1 MSNTPPTTDSK
12 SRCDDILLFL
22 PHSFARNGHGSQI
35 NSYLLTVMLA
45 TYMDKAM
52 LVLDPPIKYSKY
64 PNGSQFGCPIDAFMN
79 PDEVLLNTANT
90 AKTKNANVDHHS
102 KLEMKPNFPTGLSRL
117 LIHPAWLSRN
127 CEIPK
132 CKTFDYASWEK
143 IRQKMSRYA
152 NNNKN
157 NDNVSTSPPR
167 QIICNE
173 DDGVAVKVT
182 VLGGEEVRHYFDK
195 QYKSKMLDRSTTQAR
210 EMAYSWAVRLGATP
224 YQAQIFAYQLIKESD
239 IWDYVSALLGRSG
252 LVTFQPWIARDVR
265 EFIKVSELPL
275 ESSHDA
281 IHVRRGDKLD
291 VEARDEVITYWHS
304 QGYERRV
311 DFPLNYIPFSHYL
324 RVYEKD
330 CPTNDVWGGKLLMKD
345 YVRTIYLATD
355 DPKTV
360 KKEIAKLPRGQGG
373 TTIVGGCERVKF
385 VFSPDARHGAL
396 HISDGGIRV
405 DCVERELFCPFSFKC
420 VNSCAFVYVDGVIHI
435 HSHTHIYTPHTRL

>member
-1 MSNTPPTTDSK
+1 
-12 SRCDDILLFL
+12 
-22 PHSFARNGHGSQI
+22 
-35 NSYLLTVMLA
+35 
-45 TYMDKAM
+45 MDKAM

-90 AKTKNANVDHHS
+90 AKNKNANVDHHS
-102 KLEMKPNFPTGLSRL
+102 KLEMKPNFPMGLSRL

-152 NNNKN
+152 NNDKN
-157 NDNVSTSPPR
+157 NDNISTLPPR

-182 VLGGEEVRHYFDK
+182 VLGGVEVRQYFDK

-210 EMAYSWAVRLGATP
+210 EMAYSWAIRLGATP

-291 VEARDEVITYWHS
+291 AEARDEVITYWHS
-304 QGYERRV
+304 QGYERQG

-373 TTIVGGCERVKF
+373 TTIVGGCERVNF

-405 DCVERELFCPFSFKC
+405 DCVERELFCPFS
-420 VNSCAFVYVDGVIHI
+420 I
-435 HSHTHIYTPHTRL
+435 